1 MATLWPY
8 LATMGLL
15 AALSWFAWRR
25 RSVPGARPFVVACMA
40 SFFWAGGSAAA
51 LAAADPAAKLA
62 WYKFLAVWLL
72 PAVTAALCF
81 ALEYVQPGRWLTRR
95 NLVLLAIPS
104 GVALILIVT
113 NDLHH
118 WLLRGFEAG
127 ASVVPQPGPAWWP
140 MLGFT
145 LSLYLVNLAAFAW
158 LFVRSPRHRPPVALM
173 IAGGIAG
180 RLAAIAGL
188 GGEPM
193 ALRLDLPPLTVLIPS
208 CCYAIALFGFRIL
221 DPLPAAGQSAIEQM
235 REGLVVFGPGW
246 QVLDLNPAAEQ
257 ILGVPA
263 SRARAKTWPE
273 LLPGLP
279 DLRARLAD
287 TSAGPPQR
295 ARAAAEVTLAT
306 GSAARHYALDLSAL
320 LDFRGPI
327 IGYLL
332 LLHDVTEQRRAQAQI
347 LEQQRALTTLQE
359 RERLARELHDGTG
372 QVLGY
377 VSLQTQAIVKWMHE
391 GDTVMAEA
399 QLARL
404 TRMAQ
409 EAHADLR
416 DSILSLRTGT
426 PECWS
431 LLAALEQHLAAYRE
445 NYGMR
450 AELLVSPDLTEDDLA
465 PGVSVQLLRVIQEAL
480 TNARKHSQARG
491 VCVTLA
497 REGARATIVV
507 ADDGVGFSPQVLP
520 ADGQKHFG
528 LAFMAERMAQIEG
541 DMAVESEPGAGTRV
555 VLHAPLA
562 TAGEEGT

>member
-1 MATLWPY
+1 MTTLWPY

-15 AALSWFAWRR
+15 AALSWFAWQR
-25 RSVPGARPFVVACMA
+25 RSVPGARPFVVACLA
-40 SFFWAGGSAAA
+40 SFLWAGGSAAA
-51 LAAADPAAKLA
+51 LAATDPSAKLA

-72 PAVTAALCF
+72 PATTAALCF

-95 NLVLLAIPS
+95 NLMLLAIPS

-127 ASVVPQPGPAWWP
+127 ASVALQPGPAWWP
-140 MLGFT
+140 MVGFA

-158 LFVRSPRHRPPVALM
+158 LFARSPRHRPPVALM

-188 GGEPM
+188 GGELM
-193 ALRLDLPPLTVLIPS
+193 ALRLDLPLLTVLIPS

-221 DPLPAAGQSAIEQM
+221 DPLPAAVQSAVEQM
-235 REGLVVFGPGW
+235 REGMVVFGPGW
-246 QVLDLNPAAEQ
+246 QVLGLNPAAEQ

-263 SRARAKTWPE
+263 SSARGKSWPD
-273 LLPGLP
+273 LLPGFP

-287 TSAGPPQR
+287 SSAGPPQK
-295 ARAAAEVTLAT
+295 AAAATEVTLAT
-306 GSAARHYALDLSAL
+306 GSAAQHYVLDLSSL

-347 LEQQRALTTLQE
+347 LEQQRALATLHE

-391 GDTVMAEA
+391 GDTARAEA

-416 DSILSLRTGT
+416 DSILSLRTGS

-445 NYGMR
+445 NYGIC
-450 AELLVSPDLTEDDLA
+450 AELIVSPDLAEGDLA
-465 PGVSVQLLRVIQEAL
+465 PGVSVQLFRVIQEAL
-480 TNARKHSQARG
+480 TNARKHSQTKG
-491 VCVTLA
+491 VYVTLA

-507 ADDGVGFSPQVLP
+507 ADDGAGFSPEALP

-541 DMAVESEPGAGTRV
+541 DMAIESEPGAGTRV
-555 VLHAPLA
+555 VLHAPLM